1 MSVLTIR
8 RPDDWHLH
16 LRDGAALASV
26 VKFTAERFGRAIVMP
41 NLKPP
46 VPTTA
51 AATAYQKRVL
61 AALPKASTFTP
72 LMTLYLTDSTVPEE
86 IDRAIAARCV
96 HGVKLY
102 PAGATTH
109 SDAGVTDIQK
119 TYAVLERMEKCGIP
133 LLVHGEAARPDVDVF
148 DRESVFI
155 DETLAPLI
163 ERFPGLKV
171 VFEHITTARAVEFVT
186 HARAGVAATIT
197 PQHLLH
203 NRNAIFSGGIRPHYY
218 CLPILK
224 RERDRLALIGAAT
237 GGSPKFFLGTDSAP
251 HERSTKENACGCAG
265 MFTAHAA
272 VELYAE
278 AFESVGR
285 LDRLEAF
292 ASHFG
297 ADFYGLPRHDDT
309 ITLVKEPWVP
319 PKPTISAMAR
329 SCPIAAVKPLHG
341 GSPRLGGVHDADPSD
356 HLRHPLSRLSARGDR
371 RRDRRLQFAN
381 RRPARN
387 RRGLHR
393 DAQRRDPGARRD
405 DPLPRHPVSRRQH
418 GSGVA
423 GRERNRSPS
432 SPAPRHSRRGCAAA
446 HLPRSPHCHSHR
458 GLHARS
464 AGRAQRFF
472 RFEFLERRRGS
483 RPGQA
488 QPLPSLLQLRY
499 RHVGRRCIR
508 ADGVDAGDARRRPGM
523 GHRL

>member
-1 MSVLTIR
+1 LAGLVKVLTIR

-46 VPTTA
+46 VATAA
-51 AATAYQKRVL
+51 AATAYRQRVL

-86 IDRAIAARCV
+86 IDRALAARCV

-109 SDAGVTDIQK
+109 SDAGVTDIRK
-119 TYAVLERMEKCGIP
+119 AHAVLERMENCGMP

-163 ERFPGLKV
+163 ERFPRLKV

-186 HARAGVAATIT
+186 AARAGVAATIT

-203 NRNAIFSGGIRPHYY
+203 NRNAIFAGGIRPHYY

-224 RERDRLALIGAAT
+224 RERDRSALVQAAV
-237 GGSPKFFLGTDSAP
+237 GGNPRFFLGTDSAP
-251 HERSTKENACGCAG
+251 HERSTKETSCGCAG

-272 VELYAE
+272 IELYAE
-278 AFESVGR
+278 VFEESGR

-297 ADFYGLPRHDDT
+297 ADFYGLPRHEER
-309 ITLVKEPWVP
+309 ITLRHEPWVVP
-319 PKPTISAMAR
+319 ERYAFGEGSVVPYRAGETIAW
-329 SCPIAAVKPLHG
+329 
-341 GSPRLGGVHDADPSD
+341 RLAP
-356 HLRHPLSRLSARGDR
+356 
-371 RRDRRLQFAN
+371 
-381 RRPARN
+381 
-387 RRGLHR
+387 
-393 DAQRRDPGARRD
+393 
-405 DPLPRHPVSRRQH
+405 
-418 GSGVA
+418 
-423 GRERNRSPS
+423 ER
-432 SPAPRHSRRGCAAA
+432 A
-446 HLPRSPHCHSHR
+446 
-458 GLHARS
+458 
-464 AGRAQRFF
+464 
-472 RFEFLERRRGS
+472 
-483 RPGQA
+483 
-488 QPLPSLLQLRY
+488 
-499 RHVGRRCIR
+499 
-508 ADGVDAGDARRRPGM
+508 
-523 GHRL
+523 